1 MSMSQEEIESLMNGL
16 DLNENEKSEEVTT
29 EEMSND
35 PMSND
40 DIEKLLSESNIID
53 EEDNSITSQDDLD
66 DILASIDEA
75 EDDNSPVSNDDID
88 ELLKGIDGVTD
99 NLNDVEE
106 ETIDE
111 ENFDDIL
118 AGIDGITDS
127 EPLKEPMVEKKVT
140 VNENNAKP
148 DEDDIVSKIDSGIF
162 PLPAEKDTKV
172 VNQLSQVAN
181 DSEEKASKIFDVL
194 SFILDDNNDVQRGI
208 KSFDEFLVK
217 QIALLDSLNKKFP
230 NISVF
235 NQHLEEASK
244 IKEGISAISGKLD
257 AENMQIFEAMEL
269 MQFHDINRQKI
280 ERVMA
285 VIRKLSIYLNN
296 LFEDEGSHQEIAVAK
311 HIHGDNTA
319 DVVDDADLESLIAE
333 FGN

>member
-1 MSMSQEEIESLMNGL
+1 MSQEEIESLMNGL